1 MTQVAIN
8 VSIFGLLFCSVLT
21 QAFFAVNKHYY
32 SPGLKRH
39 SEIDQKKFDTVGAS
53 TADLSRR
60 SDSHETVIK
69 QIHEDHAEHRKNA
82 DIKNNKHDH
91 HKHDDHGDHHNDGP
105 PTVSITKY
113 GKDLQLY
120 LDFPEL
126 VKGKESKFLAHLTIL
141 KDHKP
146 VSQAKVFVVLSSAG
160 VLDEKFEV
168 TEALQDGIFTPV
180 VVPSI
185 IAKRQV
191 TLVVESGRFSESFD
205 LGVHEVHSSHENHAT
220 DHEEDDHDLIAY
232 TQENQW
238 KTEFR
243 IQQVVPQAYF
253 KSHQF
258 PAKIKYAPNAQYS
271 VKLPHGG
278 WLADLTVK
286 AYQKVRAGDQLGL
299 IEADE
304 DFSRRY
310 FYLEG
315 QSKILKAQLLF
326 NQSEEERYQRLL
338 KNQSASR
345 KELLKSELEVQRV
358 ETELA
363 TVEMELSR
371 LVSHHELEINNNSLY
386 FILRSFVDGVIQT
399 INANPQ
405 QWLAPQEE
413 ILSILQT
420 QSKFIEVYLPLS
432 HELSDLSDISYRFFN
447 QEKWNPGKQV
457 FDLDRKH
464 WPEHSANDSSYKVLS
479 IPVTQPERFKSDSN
493 LEVQLTEGE
502 SVFGL
507 AVPLSSISVEQG
519 NSYIYVQRDGE
530 HFEAKLVKTGYQTAE
545 SVLIEEGLS
554 AGAWIVTKGVYNLR
568 MAASADQV
576 PDHGHAH

>member
-1 MTQVAIN
+1 M
-8 VSIFGLLFCSVLT
+8 SKDHLRLLYCLFGLLCILPISWSVDS
-21 QAFFAVNKHYY
+21 HYY
-32 SPGLKRH
+32 TPGIIKKDEPKDSIKSQTDFSDQSKV
-39 SEIDQKKFDTVGAS
+39 SETSNMEND
-53 TADLSRR
+53 
-60 SDSHETVIK
+60 
-69 QIHEDHAEHRKNA
+69 DHG
-82 DIKNNKHDH
+82 DH
-91 HKHDDHGDHHNDGP
+91 HNDHDDHGDHHNDGP

-120 LDFPEL
+120 LEFPEF
-126 VKGKESKFLAHLTIL
+126 VKGKESKFLAHLTTL

-146 VSQAKVFVVLSSAG
+146 VSQAKVFVILSSAG
-160 VLDEKFEV
+160 ALEEKFEV
-168 TEALQDGIFTPV
+168 TESLQDGIFAPL

-185 IAKRQV
+185 IAQRQV
-191 TLVVESGRFSESFD
+191 TLVVESRRFFESFD
-205 LGVHEVHSSHENHAT
+205 LGVHEVHSSHEEHDT
-220 DHEEDDHDLIAY
+220 DHEEDDHGLIAY
-232 TQENQW
+232 SQEKQW

-243 IQQVVPQAYF
+243 IQQVVPQAYS

-258 PAKIKYAPNAQYS
+258 PAKIKYAPNARYS

-286 AYQKVRAGDQLGL
+286 AYQKVRAGDQIGL

-315 QSKILKAQLLF
+315 QSKTLKAQLLF

-399 INANPQ
+399 INANSQ

-420 QSKFIEVYLPLS
+420 QSKLIEVYLPLS

-447 QEKWNPGKQV
+447 QETWNPGKQV
-457 FDLDRKH
+457 FDLDRKY

-479 IPVTQPERFKSDSN
+479 IPVIGHERFKSDSN
-493 LEVQLTEGE
+493 VEVQLTEGE
-502 SVFGL
+502 SVFGM

-545 SVLIEEGLS
+545 TVLIEEGLS